1 MIMMIKLSFIL
12 IIPVIKCN
20 NIFVPNDDLYT
31 DISGRQVKILIISVK
46 SLNIIKLVR
55 QFFLNNSGAI
65 GLVIGA
71 LSLLALTC

>member
-31 DISGRQVKILIISVK
+31 DISGRQVKILINVE

>member
-1 MIMMIKLSFIL
+1 MMIKLSFIL

-31 DISGRQVKILIISVK
+31 DISGRQVKILINVE

>member
-1 MIMMIKLSFIL
+1 MLLKLSFIL

-20 NIFVPNDDLYT
+20 NIFVPDADLYT